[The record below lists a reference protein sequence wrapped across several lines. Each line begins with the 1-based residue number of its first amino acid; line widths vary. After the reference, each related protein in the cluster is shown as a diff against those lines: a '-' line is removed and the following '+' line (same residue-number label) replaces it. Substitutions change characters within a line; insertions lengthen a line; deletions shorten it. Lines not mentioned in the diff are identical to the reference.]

1 MERRKATEFDP
12 ELLTLLDKYVH
23 GGINRRE
30 FMDGAAKYAVGGVT
44 AASLVEALSPN
55 YAFAE
60 QVPKDDKRLK
70 TEYITFDSPKGY
82 GKIRAY
88 VARPADA
95 KGKLPGVL
103 VVHENRGLNPYIED
117 VARRVGVAGYLAM
130 APDELTPVGG
140 YPGDDD
146 KGRELQAKLDSK
158 KMMEDWYAAAMFLKS
173 NPGCT
178 GKIGVVGFCY
188 GGGVANELAVR
199 IPDLAASAPFY
210 GMQPS
215 AEDTA
220 NIKAPLLIQYADFK
234 LDTRVGAGWPA
245 YEAALK
251 ANHVTYTEYMYEG
264 ANHGFHNDTTP
275 RYDKAVATLAWDR
288 TMEFF
293 KKYLH

>member
-1 MERRKATEFDP
+1 
-12 ELLTLLDKYVH
+12 
-23 GGINRRE
+23 
-30 FMDGAAKYAVGGVT
+30 MDGAAKYAVGGVT

-117 VARRVGVAGYLAM
+117 VARRVGVAGYLAL

-199 IPDLAASAPFY
+199 IPDLAASAPYY

-220 NIKAPLLIQYADFK
+220 KIKAPLLIQYADFK

>member
-1 MERRKATEFDP
+1 MERRKASEFDQ
-12 ELLTLLDKYVH
+12 ELLNLFDLYVH
-23 GGINRRE
+23 GDIDRRG
-30 FMDGAAKYAVGGVT
+30 FMDGAAKFAIGGLTV
-44 AASLVEALSPN
+44 ASIFEALAPN
-55 YAFAE
+55 YAWAE

-70 TEYITFDSPKGY
+70 TEYVKFDSPQGY
-82 GKIRAY
+82 GNIRAY
-88 VARPADA
+88 LVRPAEA

-117 VARRVGVAGYLAM
+117 VARRLGVAGYLTL
-130 APDELTPVGG
+130 APDELTPLGG

-146 KGRELQAKLDSK
+146 KGRDMQAKLDQK

-188 GGGVANELAVR
+188 GGSVTNALAVR
-199 IPDLAASAPFY
+199 IPDLAAAVPFY

-220 NIKAPLLIQYADFK
+220 KIKAPLLIHYGG
-234 LDTRVGAGWPA
+234 LDERVDAGWPA
-245 YEAALK
+245 WETALK
-251 ANHVTYTEYMYEG
+251 ADHITYTAYTYPG

-275 RYDKAVATLAWDR
+275 RYDKEAATLAWSR
-288 TMEFF
+288 TLEFF
-293 KKYLH
+293 DKYLR

>member
-188 GGGVANELAVR
+188 GGGVANEMAVR

-220 NIKAPLLIQYADFK
+220 KIKAPLLIQYADFK

-251 ANHVTYTEYMYEG
+251 ANHITYTEYMYEG